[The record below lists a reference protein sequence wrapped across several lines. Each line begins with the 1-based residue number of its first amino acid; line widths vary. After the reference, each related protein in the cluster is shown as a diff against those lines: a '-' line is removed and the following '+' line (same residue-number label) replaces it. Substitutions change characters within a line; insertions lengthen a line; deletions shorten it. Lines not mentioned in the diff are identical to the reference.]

1 MIIFKK
7 SVLHIHITIAH
18 QRALGSS
25 VKEQTHDSFAGF
37 FLSTAQKQ

>member
-1 MIIFKK
+1 MIFFTESI
-7 SVLHIHITIAH
+7 LHIHLTIAQ

-25 VKEQTHDSFAGF
+25 VKEQALASFAGF